1 MLAQNSTQINKW
13 REYLL
18 QNLQVFGSLQ
28 IYTYWGFAQAEVELH
43 WNLVEKTLYGAVK
56 TAKPTFIT
64 TEIAQYLMSLL
75 VSDYRQTG
83 CLDTIGTPAQLALQ
97 IINNMNLAAMSGNRL
112 EEPFLRMLG
121 TEKDPERGKAIEE
134 ALDIAREFR
143 KHCLES
149 RCFDYSLVVEA
160 YNTILLPDPDYREM
174 LAARYQALI
183 MDNLEESVPA
193 QTDLATV
200 MLQNCISYAAFDPTG
215 GHYRFFGADPDYA
228 WDTLNPLYEISS
240 CNSNP
245 NEELARIVT
254 DNIKSGRIIKRC
266 RADAPRIRMI
276 SHDYRSENTL
286 WLANQIEALIADGC
300 PPNEI
305 AVVAP
310 VIDRVLDI
318 SLTTLIKNKEIPFEA
333 VNRKELLSDQEFAQ
347 VMVSLA
353 ALIEGEP
360 PSVTELS
367 RALSLILEMDPIR
380 SNILAK
386 FCAVK
391 GIEEPLPVD
400 LLTRVGFAAG
410 SRYDEF
416 REWILAKREEVS
428 GEGSIF
434 QQLFSEVVSTLIHE
448 HTDIIASRQVIKS
461 AIAFESAHQEIE
473 ALKQKPFLQSFV
485 DMIRQGTVAAE
496 ANRLIRSEDK
506 SVVLATPLGIFRSG
520 RPFKYQFWLDV
531 SSSLWFPRNVTELNN
546 YHLMSKNSD
555 GRWNAALDM
564 KKRTERAAQS
574 IAGLIMRCTDEIVIL
589 VSEYDSVGQEQEGEL
604 PELICESVIADDS
617 ITSRANRS

>member
-18 QNLQVFGSLQ
+18 QNLQVFGSFKSIHIGDLP
-28 IYTYWGFAQAEVELH
+28 AEVELH

-240 CNSNP
+240 CNSKP

-276 SHDYRSENTL
+276 SHDYR
-286 WLANQIEALIADGC
+286 A
-300 PPNEI
+300 
-305 AVVAP
+305 
-310 VIDRVLDI
+310 R
-318 SLTTLIKNKEIPFEA
+318 IP
-333 VNRKELLSDQEFAQ
+333 
-347 VMVSLA
+347 
-353 ALIEGEP
+353 
-360 PSVTELS
+360 
-367 RALSLILEMDPIR
+367 
-380 SNILAK
+380 
-386 FCAVK
+386 
-391 GIEEPLPVD
+391 
-400 LLTRVGFAAG
+400 
-410 SRYDEF
+410 
-416 REWILAKREEVS
+416 S
-428 GEGSIF
+428 GWPTK
-434 QQLFSEVVSTLIHE
+434 L
-448 HTDIIASRQVIKS
+448 
-461 AIAFESAHQEIE
+461 
-473 ALKQKPFLQSFV
+473 
-485 DMIRQGTVAAE
+485 
-496 ANRLIRSEDK
+496 
-506 SVVLATPLGIFRSG
+506 
-520 RPFKYQFWLDV
+520 RP
-531 SSSLWFPRNVTELNN
+531 
-546 YHLMSKNSD
+546 
-555 GRWNAALDM
+555 
-564 KKRTERAAQS
+564 
-574 IAGLIMRCTDEIVIL
+574 
-589 VSEYDSVGQEQEGEL
+589 
-604 PELICESVIADDS
+604 
-617 ITSRANRS
+617 